1 MYVQDREG
9 LKQLVAE
16 LSGAACVAIDTEFM
30 REKTYYPRLCLLQL
44 ASDTVV
50 AAVDPLA
57 IDDLSPLEPLMADAA
72 TTKVFHAGQQDIE
85 ILYRAL
91 GSTPAPVFDTQ
102 IAATLAGYPLQVGY
116 GALVEGMLGITLDK
130 SDTFTDWAARPLT
143 AEQVDYALND
153 VRHLPDVYARLRDE
167 LAEKDRLAWLADD
180 FERLAD
186 PATYEVVPEE
196 QWRKVK
202 RASTLDRRGLARLRE
217 LAAWREVEAQ
227 RRDLPRR
234 WVLADESLVEIARR
248 APADRPALGA
258 IRGIGERAV
267 GRFGDALL
275 RAVERG
281 SGVPDEDLPRLPKRR
296 RIAREAEQLADLMAV
311 VVRVR
316 AREHGVAPSLLAG
329 KEDLARFAAGEESPL
344 ANGWRHALVGAE
356 LEALLAG
363 HVALRVDDGAIA
375 IEPYSDR

>member
-1 MYVQDREG
+1 MYVQDHEG
-9 LKQLVAE
+9 LKQLVAA
-16 LSGAACVAIDTEFM
+16 LNGAECVAIDTEFM

-57 IDDLSPLEPLMADAA
+57 VDDLSPLAPLLSDAA

-85 ILYRAL
+85 ILYHAL
-91 GSTPAPVFDTQ
+91 GATPAPVFDTQ

-130 SDTFTDWAARPLT
+130 SDTFTDWAVRPLT

-153 VRHLPDVYARLRDE
+153 VRHLPTVYAMLRDE

-186 PATYEVVPEE
+186 PATYDVVPEE

-217 LAAWREVEAQ
+217 LAAWRETEAQ

-248 APADRPALGA
+248 APTDRSALGA
-258 IRGIGERAV
+258 IRGVGERAV
-267 GRFGDALL
+267 GRFGEALL

-281 SGVPDEDLPRLPKRR
+281 SGVPDDDLPRLPKRR

-344 ANGWRHALVGAE
+344 ASGWRHALVGAE

-375 IEPYSDR
+375 IEPYQGR